1 MSGRLGIDAG
11 GFLRQLCGTVALI
24 LLAGCAAVADMRA
37 TPSAAPVS
45 ESQPSP
51 ASAASV
57 TIAAAPTIAPA
68 LQPQEPA
75 DTALPAATATVMPS
89 PSPFAGTP
97 APVLVG
103 TLISSTTRLDL
114 YRIEGGLTITT
125 LLKLAPQFEQAIDRV
140 GARMGAQLGGRVA
153 LSFEPAQRGPCALR
167 GLTLSHQRIIRLYYA
182 PETPEQRVLAV
193 VAHELAHE
201 FQHDYY
207 GWQAHQKSDLILL
220 EGQATW
226 ASADYALDAHG
237 QPSWQ
242 RAAELALAEGNLLP
256 LDVSLEAD
264 CRTATRNS
272 AYTGWASFVAFLM
285 DAGRERFDAL
295 YRSGRGHRPGAAD
308 YIGIYGKSLHDLDQD
323 WRIWLA
329 EQRQAR

>member
-1 MSGRLGIDAG
+1 MGWHLGIG
-11 GFLRQLCGTVALI
+11 ICGFLRLLYGAVALV
-24 LLAGCAAVADMRA
+24 LLAGCAAVPDTRTSPTAVPIDVARPSSTPAA
-37 TPSAAPVS
+37 TATMATVF
-45 ESQPSP
+45 
-51 ASAASV
+51 
-57 TIAAAPTIAPA
+57 TAAPTPR
-68 LQPQEPA
+68 PQARA
-75 DTALPAATATVMPS
+75 DTALPAAHPTIMLA

-97 APVLVG
+97 APVLAG
-103 TLISSTTRLDL
+103 KLISSTTRLDL

-125 LLKLAPQFEQAIDRV
+125 LLNLAPQFEQAIDRV
-140 GARMGAQLGGRVA
+140 GARMGAHLSGRVA

-182 PETPEQRVLAV
+182 PETPEQRVLAI

-201 FQHDYY
+201 LQHDYY
-207 GWQAHQKSDLILL
+207 GWSAHQKSDLILL

-226 ASADYALDAHG
+226 ASGDYALDSQG

-242 RAAELALAEGNLLP
+242 SAAELALAEGRLLP

-285 DAGRERFDAL
+285 RAGSERFDAL

-308 YIGIYGKSLHDLDQD
+308 YIGIYGKSLHELDQD
-323 WRIWLA
+323 WRLWLA
-329 EQRQAR
+329 EQRTK

>member
-1 MSGRLGIDAG
+1 M
-11 GFLRQLCGTVALI
+11 
-24 LLAGCAAVADMRA
+24 LA
-37 TPSAAPVS
+37 
-45 ESQPSP
+45 
-51 ASAASV
+51 
-57 TIAAAPTIAPA
+57 
-68 LQPQEPA
+68 
-75 DTALPAATATVMPS
+75 
-89 PSPFAGTP
+89 
-97 APVLVG
+97 G

-140 GARMGAQLGGRVA
+140 GARMGAHLSGRVA

-201 FQHDYY
+201 LQHDYY
-207 GWQAHQKSDLILL
+207 GWPAHQKSDLILL

-226 ASADYALDAHG
+226 ASGDYSLDAQG

-242 RAAELALAEGNLLP
+242 SAAELALAEGNLLP

-285 DAGRERFDAL
+285 RCWARALRCAVSQRPWPPPRRGRLHRHLRQVPPRSRSRLANLACRAAAGEVGWGGERDE
-295 YRSGRGHRPGAAD
+295 RGGRFCNPFA
-308 YIGIYGKSLHDLDQD
+308 IYVSLISFTSLCSNPILG
-323 WRIWLA
+323 WCTSCTTGC
-329 EQRQAR
+329 

>member
-1 MSGRLGIDAG
+1 MGWQLRIGAHEVGRLLYGAIVMFA
-11 GFLRQLCGTVALI
+11 
-24 LLAGCAAVADMRA
+24 LAGCAAADSRA
-37 TPSAAPVS
+37 LPAATPAQVVRPSPAPTPSATIPIVPTATR
-45 ESQPSP
+45 SP
-51 ASAASV
+51 K
-57 TIAAAPTIAPA
+57 
-68 LQPQEPA
+68 PQARA
-75 DTALPAATATVMPS
+75 DTALPVATATVMPS
-89 PSPFAGTP
+89 PRPFEGTP
-97 APVLVG
+97 APVLAS

-114 YRIEGGLTITT
+114 YRLEGGLTITT

-140 GARMGAQLGGRVA
+140 GARMGAQLLGRVA
-153 LSFEPAQRGPCALR
+153 LSFEPAQSGPCALR

-201 FQHDYY
+201 LQHDYY
-207 GWQAHQKSDLILL
+207 GWPAHQKSDLILL

-226 ASADYALDAHG
+226 ASSDYALDVQG

-242 RAAELALAEGNLLP
+242 RAAEQALAEGNLLP

-295 YRSGRGHRPGAAD
+295 YRSGRGHTPGAAD
-308 YIGIYGKSLHDLDQD
+308 YTGIYGKSLHELDQD
-323 WRIWLA
+323 WRSWLA
-329 EQRQAR
+329 KQRQAR